1 MIKKEQLV
9 DVHLRISKQ
18 QYDFIQNS
26 SFSFSK
32 LVRKTIQNLIDEKE
46 VQK

>member
-1 MIKKEQLV
+1 MNTNKKFI

-32 LVRKTIQNLIDEKE
+32 LVRKTIQNLIDVDES
-46 VQK
+46 Q